1 MFDFSPLLNLLP
13 GFLQG
18 LVRVVISHPVDYV
31 RTHIQKGDGPRAL
44 TYYFMEARARGLD
57 WTHVFRGIKFPLL
70 VVPFDRAI
78 SYWAYEAMRAH
89 QVGSFASALLVAGCT
104 TAYQTPLQ
112 MVCAHYVLGQ
122 RNVPIIEFMR
132 RFELRSLWRGMG
144 VEYVR
149 GVMGSTVFMGTY
161 GALRDQARELNMDGK
176 FPLWASMICAVGAG
190 TATWTVTYPVE
201 TLRLEHQTR
210 PASPSVW
217 ATLRHRV
224 TTQGPASLYR
234 GISLVYIR
242 SAPSAA
248 IGMFVYEL
256 VRRAVS
262 PPSTK

>member
-1 MFDFSPLLNLLP
+1 MDLLGLVP

-18 LVRVVISHPVDYV
+18 FVRVLISHPVDYV
-31 RTHIQKGDGPRAL
+31 RTHIQKGDGPRAIG
-44 TYYFMEARARGLD
+44 YYFLEARARGLD

-70 VVPFDRAI
+70 IVPVDRAI
-78 SYWAYEAMRAH
+78 TYWAYETMRRN
-89 QVGSFASALLVAGCT
+89 QVGSFASALLVAACT

-112 MVCAHYVLGQ
+112 MVCAHYVLEQ
-122 RNVPIIEFMR
+122 KSQPALQFLR

-144 VEYVR
+144 VEYAR

-161 GALRDQARELNMDGK
+161 GALRDQVHNLELGLDGK
-176 FPLWASMICAVGAG
+176 RAPFPLWAAMGCAIGAG
-190 TATWTVTYPVE
+190 TATWTVTYPIE

-210 PASPSVW
+210 PTSPSVW

-224 TTQGPASLYR
+224 ATQGAASLYR

-248 IGMFVYEL
+248 VGMFVYEL
-256 VRRAVS
+256 ARQRLKLS
-262 PPSTK
+262 

>member
-1 MFDFSPLLNLLP
+1 MDLLGLVP

-18 LVRVVISHPVDYV
+18 FVRVLISHPVDYV
-31 RTHIQKGDGPRAL
+31 RTHIQKGDGPRAIS
-44 TYYFMEARARGLD
+44 YYFLEARARGLD

-70 VVPFDRAI
+70 IVPVDRAI
-78 SYWAYEAMRAH
+78 TYWAYETMRR
-89 QVGSFASALLVAGCT
+89 QQIGSFASALIVAGCT
-104 TAYQTPLQ
+104 TLYQTPLQ
-112 MVCAHYVLGQ
+112 MVCAHYVLGHQ
-122 RNVPIIEFMR
+122 NMPALQFLR

-144 VEYVR
+144 VEYAR

-161 GALRDQARELNMDGK
+161 GALRDYAQHHDHDPARPPK
-176 FPLWASMICAVGAG
+176 FPLWAAMGCAVGAG

-224 TTQGPASLYR
+224 ATQGLGSLYR

-248 IGMFVYEL
+248 IGMLVYEL
-256 VRRAVS
+256 ARRQL
-262 PPSTK
+262 KLN